1 MLKKLCSIVLYT
13 ALVFLIWAA
22 IVELP
27 TSHTRTSLA
36 EGFAPQEVTRTI
48 GLLKWGLFVLFW
60 VIGRGLMWT
69 VKRMKRLRERTG
81 KSLN

>member
-1 MLKKLCSIVLYT
+1 MLKKLCIIVVYT

-22 IVELP
+22 IVLQP

-36 EGFAPQEVTRTI
+36 EGSVPQEGTRTI
-48 GLLKWGLFVLFW
+48 GLLNWGLLVLLW
-60 VIGRGLMWT
+60 VIGLGVVWT

-81 KSLN
+81 KSLT

>member
-1 MLKKLCSIVLYT
+1 MLKKLCRIVVYT

-22 IVELP
+22 IVLQP

-36 EGFAPQEVTRTI
+36 QGSAPEEGTRTI
-48 GLLKWGLFVLFW
+48 GLLNWGLLVLLW
-60 VIGRGLMWT
+60 VIGLGVVWT

-81 KSLN
+81 KSLT

>member
-1 MLKKLCSIVLYT
+1 MLKKLCRIVVYT

-22 IVELP
+22 IVVQP

-36 EGFAPQEVTRTI
+36 QGSAPEEGTRTI
-48 GLLKWGLFVLFW
+48 GLLNWGLLVLLW
-60 VIGRGLMWT
+60 VIGLGVVWT

-81 KSLN
+81 KSLT